1 LEVVEVTATV
11 PDQVPAELIAGDTW
25 AWTRTLSDYP
35 AGTWTLVYYFENKD
49 ATFSATASASGTIH
63 SVSIAAA
70 TTAGYAS
77 GRYRWR
83 ARASSGGNSYTVE
96 SGFADVVFDPAASGK
111 RDVRSHARRV
121 LEAIEATIEG
131 RASNDQLAMTIN
143 GRSISRTP
151 LAELLVA
158 RDKYKWEVAAEDSAE
173 RVAAGLG
180 SKKRVFVRFGRA

>member
-1 LEVVEVTATV
+1 MTATV
-11 PDQVPAELIAGDTW
+11 PGQVPDSLIAGDTW
-25 AWTRTLSDYP
+25 AWTRDLSDYP
-35 AGTWTLVYYFENKD
+35 AGTWTLTYYFENKD
-49 ATFSATASASGTIH
+49 GTFNVVAAASGITH
-63 SVSIAAA
+63 SVSIAA
-70 TTAGYAS
+70 TITSGYAA

-83 ARASSGGNSYTVE
+83 ARATNGGNAYTVE
-96 SGFADVVFDPAASGK
+96 NGFVDVIFDPAAAGK

-151 LAELLVA
+151 IAELLVA
-158 RDKYKWEVAAEDSAE
+158 RDKYKGEVASEESAA

-180 SKKRVFVRFGRA
+180 SKRRTFVRFGRA